1 MIRLLTNT
9 ILQFLKKCFFNL
21 GEVPENRQG
30 AGEEE
35 GEEEGEG
42 EVGGGSEDEFLR
54 VPERTALAIGRTKES
69 SSGFFYCS
77 C

>member
-21 GEVPENRQG
+21 GEVPEDRQG
-30 AGEEE
+30 AGGEE

-42 EVGGGSEDEFLR
+42 KVGSEDEFLR

-69 SSGFFYCS
+69 SSGFFFYCS
-77 C
+77 Y